1 MLLSH
6 QNAKGM
12 CVVPSQ
18 PALALGRGVALRAL
32 GTGIGP
38 FIHMFQEATSC
49 PLASLFETIK
59 SFTEASY
66 AGRATP
72 PQHGW

>member
-6 QNAKGM
+6 QNAQGM

-32 GTGIGP
+32 STGIGP
-38 FIHMFQEATSC
+38 FIHMFQEARSC

-66 AGRATP
+66 AGKATP